1 MNIAFR
7 VVSAATGWT
16 GSSEIGWWM

>member
-7 VVSAATGWT
+7 VVSAAAGWT